1 MKFQMIHEVR
11 DRIHVR
17 CLSAKGVLF
26 RGFDARQGAVILS
39 RLERISGV
47 YKVKLYSAS
56 GEVAITFAPDKRAS
70 LRPILLDTLAYLDPN
85 DPGLQKSSK
94 HQADALILNRTY
106 RNRLISHVTRHFA
119 CKWFL
124 PMPVR
129 MLRAWYHTLGFI
141 RKGVKSLLS
150 GKLDVPV
157 LDATAITAAMLQNDL
172 GTAGSIMLL
181 LGIGDILE
189 EWTLKKSV
197 HDLAS
202 HMSINVD
209 TAWKVLE
216 NGTEIEVPLTEVEK
230 GDVISVKMGST
241 IPLDGLVTG
250 GEALVN
256 QASMTGES
264 MPVRKTVD
272 GTVFAGTVVEDG
284 EICIRVTGTVGD
296 TRFDR
301 IVKIIEDSEA
311 FKSNL
316 EGRANHLAD
325 RLVPWCLGGTLLTYL
340 ITRNVMKAMAVLM
353 VDFSCALKLSMPLAV
368 LSAMRECSTYKIT
381 VKGGKF
387 LEAVAEADTIVFDK
401 TGTLTKAQPTVAKIV
416 SFNDQSEDELLRI
429 AACLEE
435 HFPHSMAKAVVREA
449 VNRNLVHE
457 ELHSKV
463 EYIVAHGISSKIGEK
478 HIVIGSYHFV
488 FEDENAT
495 IPEGKKE
502 IFEQLPEQYSHLY
515 MAIDGVLVAVI
526 CIEDPLRPEAVE
538 VIAKLKKLGISKVVM
553 MTGDS
558 DRVASAI
565 AKKVGVDEYHSEV
578 LPEDK
583 ASFVEAE
590 KNAGRKVIMVGD
602 GINDSPALSAAD
614 VGIAISD
621 GAEIAREIADVTVG
635 ADDLHELVTLKKISN
650 GLMERIHRNYRLIV
664 GINTSLIVLGV
675 AGAFPPTT
683 SALLHNTST
692 LLISLKS
699 MNNLLDEKEE
709 VTEENVA
716 EAFA

>member
-401 TGTLTKAQPTVAKIV
+401 TGTLTLAKPKVADVICFDGYSRETV
-416 SFNDQSEDELLRI
+416 LRY

-435 HFPHSMAKAVVREA
+435 HFPHSVANAIVRQAADEGIT
-449 VNRNLVHE
+449 HD

-463 EYIVAHGISSKIGEK
+463 EYIVAHGIASRVGDKR
-478 HIVIGSYHFV
+478 IVIGSHHFI
-488 FEDENAT
+488 FEDEHCRV
-495 IPEGKKE
+495 PEGQE
-502 IFEQLPEQYSHLY
+502 DLFESRSPAYSHVFMALNGVL
-515 MAIDGVLVAVI
+515 MAII
-526 CIEDPLRPEAVE
+526 CISDPLRPEAVE
-538 VIAKLKKLGISKVVM
+538 VMKALRRVGFQNLVM

-558 DRVASAI
+558 KRTAENVAATLELDRFYA
-565 AKKVGVDEYHSEV
+565 EV
-578 LPEDK
+578 LPEEK
-583 ASFVEAE
+583 AQFVKAAKAE
-590 KNAGRKVIMVGD
+590 GHRVVMVGD
-602 GINDSPALSAAD
+602 GINDSPALSEAD
-614 VGIAISD
+614 AGIAIAE
-621 GAEIAREIADVTVG
+621 GADIAREIADITIS
-635 ADDLHELVTLKKISN
+635 ARDLHQ
-650 GLMERIHRNYRLIV
+650 LIV
-664 GINTSLIVLGV
+664 LKELSNLLMKRVKFNYDFVVSFNAALIALGV
-675 AGAFPPTT
+675 AGILPPATT
-683 SALLHNTST
+683 ALLHNGST
-692 LLISLKS
+692 IALSLHS
-699 MNNLLDEKEE
+699 MTNLKKF
-709 VTEENVA
+709 V
-716 EAFA
+716 

>member
-401 TGTLTKAQPTVAKIV
+401 TGTLTLAKPKVADVICFDGYSRETV
-416 SFNDQSEDELLRI
+416 LRY

-435 HFPHSMAKAVVREA
+435 HFPHSVANAIVRQAADEGIT
-449 VNRNLVHE
+449 HD

-463 EYIVAHGISSKIGEK
+463 EYIVAHGIASRVGDKR
-478 HIVIGSYHFV
+478 IVIGSHHFI
-488 FEDENAT
+488 FEDERCRV
-495 IPEGKKE
+495 PEGQE
-502 IFEQLPEQYSHLY
+502 DLFESRSPAYSHVFMALNGVL
-515 MAIDGVLVAVI
+515 MAII
-526 CIEDPLRPEAVE
+526 CISDPLRPEAVE
-538 VIAKLKKLGISKVVM
+538 VMKALRRVGFQNLVM

-558 DRVASAI
+558 KRTAENVAATLELDRFYA
-565 AKKVGVDEYHSEV
+565 EV
-578 LPEDK
+578 LPEEK
-583 ASFVEAE
+583 AQFVKAAKAE
-590 KNAGRKVIMVGD
+590 GHRVVMVGD
-602 GINDSPALSAAD
+602 GINDSPALSEAD
-614 VGIAISD
+614 AGIAIAE
-621 GAEIAREIADVTVG
+621 GADIAREIADITIS
-635 ADDLHELVTLKKISN
+635 ARDLHQ
-650 GLMERIHRNYRLIV
+650 LIV
-664 GINTSLIVLGV
+664 LKELSNLLMKRVNFNYDFVVSFNAALIALGV
-675 AGAFPPTT
+675 AGILPPATT
-683 SALLHNTST
+683 ALLHNGST
-692 LLISLKS
+692 IALSLHS
-699 MNNLLDEKEE
+699 MTNLKKF
-709 VTEENVA
+709 V
-716 EAFA
+716 

>member
-1 MKFQMIHEVR
+1 MIHEVR

-301 IVKIIEDSEA
+301 IVKMIEDSEA

-368 LSAMRECSTYKIT
+368 LSAMRECSNYKIT

-401 TGTLTKAQPTVAKIV
+401 TGTLTLAKPKVADVICFDGYSRETV
-416 SFNDQSEDELLRI
+416 LRY

-435 HFPHSMAKAVVREA
+435 HFPHSVANAIVRQAADEGIT
-449 VNRNLVHE
+449 HD

-463 EYIVAHGISSKIGEK
+463 EYIVAHGIASRVGDKR
-478 HIVIGSYHFV
+478 IVIGSHHFI
-488 FEDENAT
+488 FEDEHCRV
-495 IPEGKKE
+495 PEGQE
-502 IFEQLPEQYSHLY
+502 DLFESRSPAYSHVFMALNGVL
-515 MAIDGVLVAVI
+515 MAII
-526 CIEDPLRPEAVE
+526 CISDPLRPEAVE
-538 VIAKLKKLGISKVVM
+538 VMKALRRVGFQNLVM

-558 DRVASAI
+558 KRTAENVAATLELDRFYA
-565 AKKVGVDEYHSEV
+565 EV
-578 LPEDK
+578 LPEEK
-583 ASFVEAE
+583 AQFVKAAKAE
-590 KNAGRKVIMVGD
+590 GHRVVMVGD
-602 GINDSPALSAAD
+602 GINDSPALSEAD
-614 VGIAISD
+614 AGIAIAE
-621 GAEIAREIADVTVG
+621 GADIAREIADITIS
-635 ADDLHELVTLKKISN
+635 ARDLHQ
-650 GLMERIHRNYRLIV
+650 LIV
-664 GINTSLIVLGV
+664 LKELSNLLMKRVNFNYDFVVSFNAALIALGV
-675 AGAFPPTT
+675 AGILPPATT
-683 SALLHNTST
+683 ALLHNGST
-692 LLISLKS
+692 IALSLHS
-699 MNNLLDEKEE
+699 MTNLKKF
-709 VTEENVA
+709 V
-716 EAFA
+716 

>member
-1 MKFQMIHEVR
+1 MIHEVR

-106 RNRLISHVTRHFA
+106 RNRLISHVMRHFA

-401 TGTLTKAQPTVAKIV
+401 TGTLTLAKPKVADVICFDGYSRETV
-416 SFNDQSEDELLRI
+416 LRY

-435 HFPHSMAKAVVREA
+435 HFPHSVANAIVRQAADEGIT
-449 VNRNLVHE
+449 HD

-463 EYIVAHGISSKIGEK
+463 EYIVAHGIASRVGDKR
-478 HIVIGSYHFV
+478 IVIGSHHFI
-488 FEDENAT
+488 FEDEHCRV
-495 IPEGKKE
+495 PEGQE
-502 IFEQLPEQYSHLY
+502 DLFESRSPAYSHVFMALNGVL
-515 MAIDGVLVAVI
+515 MAII
-526 CIEDPLRPEAVE
+526 CISDPLRPEAVE
-538 VIAKLKKLGISKVVM
+538 VMKALRRVGFQNLVM

-558 DRVASAI
+558 KRTAENVAATLELDRFYA
-565 AKKVGVDEYHSEV
+565 EV
-578 LPEDK
+578 LPEEK
-583 ASFVEAE
+583 AQFVKAAKAE
-590 KNAGRKVIMVGD
+590 GHRVVMVGD
-602 GINDSPALSAAD
+602 GINDSPALSEAD
-614 VGIAISD
+614 AGIAIAE
-621 GAEIAREIADVTVG
+621 GADIAREIADITIS
-635 ADDLHELVTLKKISN
+635 ARDLHQ
-650 GLMERIHRNYRLIV
+650 LIV
-664 GINTSLIVLGV
+664 LKELSNLLMKRVNFNYDFVVSFNAALIALGV
-675 AGAFPPTT
+675 AGILPPATT
-683 SALLHNTST
+683 ALLHNGST
-692 LLISLKS
+692 IALSLHS
-699 MNNLLDEKEE
+699 MTNLKKF
-709 VTEENVA
+709 V
-716 EAFA
+716 

>member
-401 TGTLTKAQPTVAKIV
+401 TGTLTLAKPKVADVICFDGYSRETV
-416 SFNDQSEDELLRI
+416 LRY

-435 HFPHSMAKAVVREA
+435 HFPHSVANAIVRQAADEGIT
-449 VNRNLVHE
+449 HD

-463 EYIVAHGISSKIGEK
+463 EYIVAHGIASRVGDKR
-478 HIVIGSYHFV
+478 IVIGSHHFI
-488 FEDENAT
+488 FEDEHCRV
-495 IPEGKKE
+495 PEGQE
-502 IFEQLPEQYSHLY
+502 DLFESRSPAYSHVFMALNGVL
-515 MAIDGVLVAVI
+515 MAII
-526 CIEDPLRPEAVE
+526 CISDPLRPEAVE
-538 VIAKLKKLGISKVVM
+538 VMKALRRVGFQNLVM

-558 DRVASAI
+558 KRTAENVAATLELDRFYAEVQPEEKAQFVKA
-565 AKKVGVDEYHSEV
+565 AK
-578 LPEDK
+578 
-583 ASFVEAE
+583 AE
-590 KNAGRKVIMVGD
+590 GHRVVMVGD
-602 GINDSPALSAAD
+602 GINDSPALSEAD
-614 VGIAISD
+614 AGIAIAE
-621 GAEIAREIADVTVG
+621 GADIAREIADITIS
-635 ADDLHELVTLKKISN
+635 ARDLHQ
-650 GLMERIHRNYRLIV
+650 LIV
-664 GINTSLIVLGV
+664 LKELSNLLMKRVNFNYDFVVSFNAALIALGV
-675 AGAFPPTT
+675 AGILPPATT
-683 SALLHNTST
+683 ALLHNGST
-692 LLISLKS
+692 IALSLHS
-699 MNNLLDEKEE
+699 MTNLKKF
-709 VTEENVA
+709 V
-716 EAFA
+716 

>member
-1 MKFQMIHEVR
+1 
-11 DRIHVR
+11 
-17 CLSAKGVLF
+17 
-26 RGFDARQGAVILS
+26 
-39 RLERISGV
+39 
-47 YKVKLYSAS
+47 
-56 GEVAITFAPDKRAS
+56 
-70 LRPILLDTLAYLDPN
+70 
-85 DPGLQKSSK
+85 
-94 HQADALILNRTY
+94 
-106 RNRLISHVTRHFA
+106 
-119 CKWFL
+119 
-124 PMPVR
+124 MPVR

-141 RKGVKSLLS
+141 RKGDKSLLS

-401 TGTLTKAQPTVAKIV
+401 TGTLTLAKPKVADVICFDGYSRETV
-416 SFNDQSEDELLRI
+416 LRY

-435 HFPHSMAKAVVREA
+435 HFPHSVANAIVRQAADEGIT
-449 VNRNLVHE
+449 HD

-463 EYIVAHGISSKIGEK
+463 EYIVAHGIASRVGDKR
-478 HIVIGSYHFV
+478 IVIGSHHFI
-488 FEDENAT
+488 FEDEHCRV
-495 IPEGKKE
+495 PEGQE
-502 IFEQLPEQYSHLY
+502 DLFESRSPAYSHVFMALNGVL
-515 MAIDGVLVAVI
+515 MAII
-526 CIEDPLRPEAVE
+526 CISDPLRPEAVE
-538 VIAKLKKLGISKVVM
+538 VMKALRRVGFQNLVM

-558 DRVASAI
+558 KRTAENVAATLELDRFYA
-565 AKKVGVDEYHSEV
+565 EV
-578 LPEDK
+578 LPEEK
-583 ASFVEAE
+583 AQFVKAAKAE
-590 KNAGRKVIMVGD
+590 GHRVVMVGD
-602 GINDSPALSAAD
+602 GINDSPALSEAD
-614 VGIAISD
+614 AGIAIAE
-621 GAEIAREIADVTVG
+621 GADIAREIADITIS
-635 ADDLHELVTLKKISN
+635 ARDLHQ
-650 GLMERIHRNYRLIV
+650 LIV
-664 GINTSLIVLGV
+664 LKELSNLLMKRVNFNYDFVVSFNAALIALGV
-675 AGAFPPTT
+675 AGILPPATT
-683 SALLHNTST
+683 ALLHNGST
-692 LLISLKS
+692 IALSLHS
-699 MNNLLDEKEE
+699 MTNLKKF
-709 VTEENVA
+709 V
-716 EAFA
+716 

>member
-401 TGTLTKAQPTVAKIV
+401 TGTLTLAKPKVADVICFDGYSREMV
-416 SFNDQSEDELLRI
+416 LRY

-435 HFPHSMAKAVVREA
+435 HFPHSVANAIVRQAADEGIT
-449 VNRNLVHE
+449 HD

-463 EYIVAHGISSKIGEK
+463 EYIVAHGIASRVGDKR
-478 HIVIGSYHFV
+478 IVIGSHHFI
-488 FEDENAT
+488 FEDEHCRV
-495 IPEGKKE
+495 PEGQE
-502 IFEQLPEQYSHLY
+502 DLFESRSPAYSHVFMALNGVL
-515 MAIDGVLVAVI
+515 MAII
-526 CIEDPLRPEAVE
+526 CISDPLRPEAVE
-538 VIAKLKKLGISKVVM
+538 VMKALRRVGFQNLVM

-558 DRVASAI
+558 KRTAENVAATLELDRFYA
-565 AKKVGVDEYHSEV
+565 EV
-578 LPEDK
+578 LPEEK
-583 ASFVEAE
+583 AQFVKAAKAE
-590 KNAGRKVIMVGD
+590 GHRVVMVGD
-602 GINDSPALSAAD
+602 GINDSPALSEAD
-614 VGIAISD
+614 AGIAIAE
-621 GAEIAREIADVTVG
+621 GADIAREIADITIS
-635 ADDLHELVTLKKISN
+635 ARDLHQ
-650 GLMERIHRNYRLIV
+650 LIV
-664 GINTSLIVLGV
+664 LKELSNLLMKRVNFNYDFVVSFNAALIALGV
-675 AGAFPPTT
+675 AGILPPATT
-683 SALLHNTST
+683 ALLHNGST
-692 LLISLKS
+692 IALSLHS
-699 MNNLLDEKEE
+699 MTNLKKF
-709 VTEENVA
+709 V
-716 EAFA
+716 

>member
-106 RNRLISHVTRHFA
+106 RNRLLSHVTRHFA

-401 TGTLTKAQPTVAKIV
+401 TGTLTLAKPKVADVICFDGYSRETV
-416 SFNDQSEDELLRI
+416 LRY

-435 HFPHSMAKAVVREA
+435 HFPHSVANAIVRQAADEGIT
-449 VNRNLVHE
+449 HD

-463 EYIVAHGISSKIGEK
+463 EYIVAHGIASRVGDKR
-478 HIVIGSYHFV
+478 IVIGSHHFI
-488 FEDENAT
+488 FEDEHCRV
-495 IPEGKKE
+495 PEGQE
-502 IFEQLPEQYSHLY
+502 DLFESRSPAYSHVFMALNGVL
-515 MAIDGVLVAVI
+515 MAII
-526 CIEDPLRPEAVE
+526 CISDPLRPEAVE
-538 VIAKLKKLGISKVVM
+538 VMKALRRVGFQNLVM

-558 DRVASAI
+558 KRTAENVAATLELDRFYA
-565 AKKVGVDEYHSEV
+565 EV
-578 LPEDK
+578 LPEEK
-583 ASFVEAE
+583 AQFVKAAKAE
-590 KNAGRKVIMVGD
+590 GHRVVMVGD
-602 GINDSPALSAAD
+602 GINDSPALSEAD
-614 VGIAISD
+614 AGIAIAE
-621 GAEIAREIADVTVG
+621 GADIAREIADITIS
-635 ADDLHELVTLKKISN
+635 ARDLHQ
-650 GLMERIHRNYRLIV
+650 LIV
-664 GINTSLIVLGV
+664 LKELSNLLMKRVNFNYDFVVSFNAALIALGV
-675 AGAFPPTT
+675 AGILPPATT
-683 SALLHNTST
+683 ALLHNGST
-692 LLISLKS
+692 IALSLHS
-699 MNNLLDEKEE
+699 MTNLKKF
-709 VTEENVA
+709 V
-716 EAFA
+716 

>member
-17 CLSAKGVLF
+17 CLSAKGVLS

-401 TGTLTKAQPTVAKIV
+401 TGTLTLAKPKVADVICFDGYSRETV
-416 SFNDQSEDELLRI
+416 LRY

-435 HFPHSMAKAVVREA
+435 HFPHSVANAIVRQAADEGIT
-449 VNRNLVHE
+449 HD

-463 EYIVAHGISSKIGEK
+463 EYIVAHGIASRVGDKR
-478 HIVIGSYHFV
+478 IVIGSHHFI
-488 FEDENAT
+488 FEDEHCRV
-495 IPEGKKE
+495 PEGQE
-502 IFEQLPEQYSHLY
+502 DLFESRSPAYSHVFMALNGVL
-515 MAIDGVLVAVI
+515 MAII
-526 CIEDPLRPEAVE
+526 CISDPLRPEAVE
-538 VIAKLKKLGISKVVM
+538 VMKALRRVGFQNLVM

-558 DRVASAI
+558 KRTAENVAATLELDRFYA
-565 AKKVGVDEYHSEV
+565 EV
-578 LPEDK
+578 LPEEK
-583 ASFVEAE
+583 AQFVKAAKAE
-590 KNAGRKVIMVGD
+590 GHRVVMVGD
-602 GINDSPALSAAD
+602 GINDSPALSEAD
-614 VGIAISD
+614 AGIAIAE
-621 GAEIAREIADVTVG
+621 GADIAREIADITIS
-635 ADDLHELVTLKKISN
+635 ARDLHQ
-650 GLMERIHRNYRLIV
+650 LIV
-664 GINTSLIVLGV
+664 LKELSNLLMKRVNFNYDFVVSFNAALIALGV
-675 AGAFPPTT
+675 AGILPPATT
-683 SALLHNTST
+683 ALLHNGST
-692 LLISLKS
+692 IALSLHS
-699 MNNLLDEKEE
+699 MTNLKKF
-709 VTEENVA
+709 V
-716 EAFA
+716 

>member
-11 DRIHVR
+11 ERIHVR

-272 GTVFAGTVVEDG
+272 GTVFAGTVLEDG

-401 TGTLTKAQPTVAKIV
+401 TGTLTLAKPKVADVICFDGYSRETV
-416 SFNDQSEDELLRI
+416 LRY

-435 HFPHSMAKAVVREA
+435 HFPHSVANAIVRQAADEGIT
-449 VNRNLVHE
+449 HD

-463 EYIVAHGISSKIGEK
+463 EYIVAHGIASRVGDKR
-478 HIVIGSYHFV
+478 IVIGSHHFI
-488 FEDENAT
+488 FEDEHCRV
-495 IPEGKKE
+495 PEGQE
-502 IFEQLPEQYSHLY
+502 DLFESRSPAYSHVFMALNGVL
-515 MAIDGVLVAVI
+515 MAII
-526 CIEDPLRPEAVE
+526 CISDPLRPEAVE
-538 VIAKLKKLGISKVVM
+538 VMKALRRVGFQNLVM

-558 DRVASAI
+558 KRTAENVAATLELDRFYA
-565 AKKVGVDEYHSEV
+565 EV
-578 LPEDK
+578 LPEEK
-583 ASFVEAE
+583 AQFVKAAKAE
-590 KNAGRKVIMVGD
+590 GHRVVMVGD
-602 GINDSPALSAAD
+602 GINDSPALSEAD
-614 VGIAISD
+614 AGIAIAE
-621 GAEIAREIADVTVG
+621 GADIAREIADITIS
-635 ADDLHELVTLKKISN
+635 ARDLHQ
-650 GLMERIHRNYRLIV
+650 LIV
-664 GINTSLIVLGV
+664 LKELSNLLMKRVNFNYDFVVSFNAALIALGV
-675 AGAFPPTT
+675 AGILPPATT
-683 SALLHNTST
+683 ALLHNGST
-692 LLISLKS
+692 IALSLHS
-699 MNNLLDEKEE
+699 MTNLKKF
-709 VTEENVA
+709 V
-716 EAFA
+716 

>member
-1 MKFQMIHEVR
+1 MIHEVR

-301 IVKIIEDSEA
+301 IVKMIEDSEA

-340 ITRNVMKAMAVLM
+340 ITCNVMKAMAVLM

-401 TGTLTKAQPTVAKIV
+401 TGTLTLAKPKVADVICFDGYSRETV
-416 SFNDQSEDELLRI
+416 LRY

-435 HFPHSMAKAVVREA
+435 HFPHSVANAIVRQAADEGIT
-449 VNRNLVHE
+449 HD

-463 EYIVAHGISSKIGEK
+463 EYIVAHGIASRVGDKR
-478 HIVIGSYHFV
+478 IVIGSHHFI
-488 FEDENAT
+488 FEDEHCRV
-495 IPEGKKE
+495 PEGQE
-502 IFEQLPEQYSHLY
+502 DLFESRSPAYSHVFMALNGVL
-515 MAIDGVLVAVI
+515 MAII
-526 CIEDPLRPEAVE
+526 CISDPLRPEAVE
-538 VIAKLKKLGISKVVM
+538 VMKALRRVGFQNLVM

-558 DRVASAI
+558 KRTAENVAATLELDRFYA
-565 AKKVGVDEYHSEV
+565 EV
-578 LPEDK
+578 LPEEK
-583 ASFVEAE
+583 AQFVKAAKAE
-590 KNAGRKVIMVGD
+590 GHRVVMVGD
-602 GINDSPALSAAD
+602 GINDSPALSEAD
-614 VGIAISD
+614 AGIAIAE
-621 GAEIAREIADVTVG
+621 GADIAREIADITIS
-635 ADDLHELVTLKKISN
+635 ARDLHQ
-650 GLMERIHRNYRLIV
+650 LIV
-664 GINTSLIVLGV
+664 LKELSNLLMKRVNFNYDFVVSFNAALIALGV
-675 AGAFPPTT
+675 AGILPPATT
-683 SALLHNTST
+683 ALLHNGST
-692 LLISLKS
+692 IALSLHS
-699 MNNLLDEKEE
+699 MTNLKKF
-709 VTEENVA
+709 V
-716 EAFA
+716 

>member
-1 MKFQMIHEVR
+1 MIHEVR

-401 TGTLTKAQPTVAKIV
+401 TGPLTLAKPKVADVICFDGYSRETV
-416 SFNDQSEDELLRI
+416 LRY

-435 HFPHSMAKAVVREA
+435 HFPHSVANAIVRQAADEGIT
-449 VNRNLVHE
+449 HD

-463 EYIVAHGISSKIGEK
+463 EYIVAHGIASRVGDKR
-478 HIVIGSYHFV
+478 IVIGSHHFI
-488 FEDENAT
+488 FEDEHCRV
-495 IPEGKKE
+495 PEGQE
-502 IFEQLPEQYSHLY
+502 DLFESRSPAYSHVFMALNGVL
-515 MAIDGVLVAVI
+515 MAII
-526 CIEDPLRPEAVE
+526 CISDPLRPEAVE
-538 VIAKLKKLGISKVVM
+538 VMKALRRVGFQNLVM

-558 DRVASAI
+558 KRTAENVAATLELDRFYA
-565 AKKVGVDEYHSEV
+565 EV
-578 LPEDK
+578 LPEEK
-583 ASFVEAE
+583 AQFVKAAKAE
-590 KNAGRKVIMVGD
+590 GHRVVMVGD
-602 GINDSPALSAAD
+602 GINDSPALSEAD
-614 VGIAISD
+614 AGIAIAE
-621 GAEIAREIADVTVG
+621 GADIAREIADITIS
-635 ADDLHELVTLKKISN
+635 ARDLHQ
-650 GLMERIHRNYRLIV
+650 LIV
-664 GINTSLIVLGV
+664 LKELSNLLMKRVNFNYDFVVSFNAALIALGV
-675 AGAFPPTT
+675 AGILPPATT
-683 SALLHNTST
+683 ALLHNGST
-692 LLISLKS
+692 IALSLHS
-699 MNNLLDEKEE
+699 MTNLKKF
-709 VTEENVA
+709 V
-716 EAFA
+716 

>member
-1 MKFQMIHEVR
+1 MIHEVR

-401 TGTLTKAQPTVAKIV
+401 TGTLTLAKPKVADVICFDGYSRETV
-416 SFNDQSEDELLRI
+416 LRY

-435 HFPHSMAKAVVREA
+435 HFPHSVANAIVRQAADEGIT
-449 VNRNLVHE
+449 HD

-463 EYIVAHGISSKIGEK
+463 EYIVAHGIASRVGDKR
-478 HIVIGSYHFV
+478 IVIGSHHFI
-488 FEDENAT
+488 FEDEHCRV
-495 IPEGKKE
+495 PEGQE
-502 IFEQLPEQYSHLY
+502 DLFESRSPAYSHVFMALNGVL
-515 MAIDGVLVAVI
+515 MAII
-526 CIEDPLRPEAVE
+526 CISDPLRPEAVE
-538 VIAKLKKLGISKVVM
+538 VMKALRRVGFQNLVM

-558 DRVASAI
+558 KRTAENVAATLELDRFYA
-565 AKKVGVDEYHSEV
+565 EV
-578 LPEDK
+578 LPEEK
-583 ASFVEAE
+583 AQFVKAAKAE
-590 KNAGRKVIMVGD
+590 GHRVVMVGD
-602 GINDSPALSAAD
+602 GINDSPALSEAD
-614 VGIAISD
+614 AGIAIAE
-621 GAEIAREIADVTVG
+621 GADIAREIADITIS
-635 ADDLHELVTLKKISN
+635 ARDLHQ
-650 GLMERIHRNYRLIV
+650 LIV
-664 GINTSLIVLGV
+664 LKELSNLLMKRVNFNYDFVVSFNAALIALGV
-675 AGAFPPTT
+675 AGILPPATT
-683 SALLHNTST
+683 ALLHNGST
-692 LLISLKS
+692 IVLSLHS
-699 MNNLLDEKEE
+699 MTNLKKF
-709 VTEENVA
+709 V
-716 EAFA
+716 

>member
-401 TGTLTKAQPTVAKIV
+401 TGTLTLAKPKVADVICFDGYSRETV
-416 SFNDQSEDELLRI
+416 LRY

-435 HFPHSMAKAVVREA
+435 HFPHSVANAIVRQDADEGIT
-449 VNRNLVHE
+449 HD

-463 EYIVAHGISSKIGEK
+463 EYIVAHGIASRVGDKR
-478 HIVIGSYHFV
+478 IVIGSHHFI
-488 FEDENAT
+488 FEDEHCRV
-495 IPEGKKE
+495 PEGQE
-502 IFEQLPEQYSHLY
+502 DLFESRSPAYSHVFMALNGVL
-515 MAIDGVLVAVI
+515 MAII
-526 CIEDPLRPEAVE
+526 CISDPLRPEAVE
-538 VIAKLKKLGISKVVM
+538 VMKALRRVGFQNLVM

-558 DRVASAI
+558 KRTAENVAATLELDRFYA
-565 AKKVGVDEYHSEV
+565 EV
-578 LPEDK
+578 LPEEK
-583 ASFVEAE
+583 AQFVKAAKAE
-590 KNAGRKVIMVGD
+590 GHRVVMVGD
-602 GINDSPALSAAD
+602 GINDSPALSEAD
-614 VGIAISD
+614 AGIAIAE
-621 GAEIAREIADVTVG
+621 GADIAREIADITIS
-635 ADDLHELVTLKKISN
+635 ARDLHQ
-650 GLMERIHRNYRLIV
+650 LIV
-664 GINTSLIVLGV
+664 LKELSNLLMKRVNFNYDFVVSFNAALIALGV
-675 AGAFPPTT
+675 AGILPPATT
-683 SALLHNTST
+683 ALLHNGST
-692 LLISLKS
+692 IALSLHS
-699 MNNLLDEKEE
+699 MTNLKKF
-709 VTEENVA
+709 V
-716 EAFA
+716 

>member
-1 MKFQMIHEVR
+1 MIHEVR

-401 TGTLTKAQPTVAKIV
+401 TGTLTLAKPKVADVICFDGYSRETV
-416 SFNDQSEDELLRI
+416 LRY

-435 HFPHSMAKAVVREA
+435 HFPHSVANAIVRQAADEGIT
-449 VNRNLVHE
+449 HD

-463 EYIVAHGISSKIGEK
+463 EYIVAHGIASRVGDKR
-478 HIVIGSYHFV
+478 IVIGSHHFI
-488 FEDENAT
+488 FEDEHCRV
-495 IPEGKKE
+495 PEGQE
-502 IFEQLPEQYSHLY
+502 DLFESRSPAYSHVFMALNGVL
-515 MAIDGVLVAVI
+515 MAII
-526 CIEDPLRPEAVE
+526 CISDPLRPEAVE
-538 VIAKLKKLGISKVVM
+538 VMKALRRVGFQNLVM

-558 DRVASAI
+558 KRTAENVAATLELDRFYA
-565 AKKVGVDEYHSEV
+565 EV
-578 LPEDK
+578 LPEEK
-583 ASFVEAE
+583 AQFVKAAKAE
-590 KNAGRKVIMVGD
+590 GHRVVMVGD
-602 GINDSPALSAAD
+602 GINDSPALSEAD
-614 VGIAISD
+614 AGIAIAE
-621 GAEIAREIADVTVG
+621 GADIAREIADITIS
-635 ADDLHELVTLKKISN
+635 ARDLHQ
-650 GLMERIHRNYRLIV
+650 LIV
-664 GINTSLIVLGV
+664 LKELSNLLMKRVNFNYDFVVSFNAALIALGV
-675 AGAFPPTT
+675 AGILPPATT
-683 SALLHNTST
+683 ALLHNGSTSA
-692 LLISLKS
+692 LSLHS
-699 MNNLLDEKEE
+699 MTNLKKF
-709 VTEENVA
+709 V
-716 EAFA
+716 

>member
-1 MKFQMIHEVR
+1 MIHEVR

-401 TGTLTKAQPTVAKIV
+401 TGTLTLAKPKVADVICFDGYSRETV
-416 SFNDQSEDELLRI
+416 LRY

-435 HFPHSMAKAVVREA
+435 HFPHSVANAIVRQAADEGIT
-449 VNRNLVHE
+449 HD

-463 EYIVAHGISSKIGEK
+463 EYIVAHGIASRVGDKR
-478 HIVIGSYHFV
+478 IVIGSHHFI
-488 FEDENAT
+488 FEDEHCRV
-495 IPEGKKE
+495 PEGQE
-502 IFEQLPEQYSHLY
+502 DLFESRSPAYSHVFMALNGVL
-515 MAIDGVLVAVI
+515 MAII
-526 CIEDPLRPEAVE
+526 CISDPLRPEAVE
-538 VIAKLKKLGISKVVM
+538 VMKALRRVGFQNLVM

-558 DRVASAI
+558 KRTAENVAATLELDRFYA
-565 AKKVGVDEYHSEV
+565 EV
-578 LPEDK
+578 LPEEK
-583 ASFVEAE
+583 AQFVKAAKAE
-590 KNAGRKVIMVGD
+590 GHRVVMVGD
-602 GINDSPALSAAD
+602 GINDSPALSEAD
-614 VGIAISD
+614 TGIAIAE
-621 GAEIAREIADVTVG
+621 GADIAREIADITIS
-635 ADDLHELVTLKKISN
+635 ARDLHQ
-650 GLMERIHRNYRLIV
+650 LIV
-664 GINTSLIVLGV
+664 LKELSNLLMKRVNFNYDFVVSFNAALIALGV
-675 AGAFPPTT
+675 AGILPPATT
-683 SALLHNTST
+683 ALLHNGST
-692 LLISLKS
+692 IALSLHS
-699 MNNLLDEKEE
+699 MTNLKKF
-709 VTEENVA
+709 V
-716 EAFA
+716 

>member
-1 MKFQMIHEVR
+1 MIHEVR

-70 LRPILLDTLAYLDPN
+70 LRPILLDTLAYLDLN

-401 TGTLTKAQPTVAKIV
+401 TGTLTLAKPKVADVICFDGYSRETV
-416 SFNDQSEDELLRI
+416 LRY

-435 HFPHSMAKAVVREA
+435 HFPHSVANAIVRQAADEGIT
-449 VNRNLVHE
+449 HD

-463 EYIVAHGISSKIGEK
+463 EYIVAHGIASRVGDKR
-478 HIVIGSYHFV
+478 IVIGSHHFI
-488 FEDENAT
+488 FEDEHCRV
-495 IPEGKKE
+495 PEGQE
-502 IFEQLPEQYSHLY
+502 DLFESRSPAYSHVFMALNGVL
-515 MAIDGVLVAVI
+515 MAII
-526 CIEDPLRPEAVE
+526 CISDPLRPEAVE
-538 VIAKLKKLGISKVVM
+538 VMKALRRVGFQNLVM

-558 DRVASAI
+558 KRTAENVAATLELDRFYA
-565 AKKVGVDEYHSEV
+565 EV
-578 LPEDK
+578 LPEEK
-583 ASFVEAE
+583 AQFVKAAKAE
-590 KNAGRKVIMVGD
+590 GHRVVMVGD
-602 GINDSPALSAAD
+602 GINDSPALSEAD
-614 VGIAISD
+614 AGIAIAE
-621 GAEIAREIADVTVG
+621 GADIAREIADITIS
-635 ADDLHELVTLKKISN
+635 ARDLHQ
-650 GLMERIHRNYRLIV
+650 LIV
-664 GINTSLIVLGV
+664 LKELSNLLMKRVNFNYDFVVSFNAALIALGV
-675 AGAFPPTT
+675 AGILPPATT
-683 SALLHNTST
+683 ALLHNGST
-692 LLISLKS
+692 IALSLHS
-699 MNNLLDEKEE
+699 MTNLKKF
-709 VTEENVA
+709 V
-716 EAFA
+716 

>member
-1 MKFQMIHEVR
+1 MIHEVR

-301 IVKIIEDSEA
+301 IVKMIEDSEA

-401 TGTLTKAQPTVAKIV
+401 TGTLTLAKPKVADVICFDGYSRETV
-416 SFNDQSEDELLRI
+416 LRY

-435 HFPHSMAKAVVREA
+435 HFPHSVANAIVRQAADEDIT
-449 VNRNLVHE
+449 HD

-463 EYIVAHGISSKIGEK
+463 EYIVAHGIASRVGDKR
-478 HIVIGSYHFV
+478 IVIGSHHFI
-488 FEDENAT
+488 FEDEHCRV
-495 IPEGKKE
+495 PEGQE
-502 IFEQLPEQYSHLY
+502 DLFESRSPAYSHVFMALNGVL
-515 MAIDGVLVAVI
+515 MAII
-526 CIEDPLRPEAVE
+526 CISDPLRPEAVE
-538 VIAKLKKLGISKVVM
+538 VMKALRRVGFQNLVM

-558 DRVASAI
+558 KRTAENVAATLELDRFYA
-565 AKKVGVDEYHSEV
+565 EV
-578 LPEDK
+578 LPEEK
-583 ASFVEAE
+583 AQFVKAAKAE
-590 KNAGRKVIMVGD
+590 GHRVVMVGD
-602 GINDSPALSAAD
+602 GINDSPALSEAD
-614 VGIAISD
+614 AGIAIAE
-621 GAEIAREIADVTVG
+621 GADIAREIADITIS
-635 ADDLHELVTLKKISN
+635 ARDLHQ
-650 GLMERIHRNYRLIV
+650 LIV
-664 GINTSLIVLGV
+664 LKELSNLLMKRVNFNYDFVVSFNAALIALGV
-675 AGAFPPTT
+675 AGILPPATT
-683 SALLHNTST
+683 ALLHNGST
-692 LLISLKS
+692 IALSLHS
-699 MNNLLDEKEE
+699 MTNLKKF
-709 VTEENVA
+709 V
-716 EAFA
+716 

>member
-70 LRPILLDTLAYLDPN
+70 LRPILLDTLAYLDSN

-401 TGTLTKAQPTVAKIV
+401 TGTLTLAKPKVADVICFDGYSRETV
-416 SFNDQSEDELLRI
+416 LRY

-435 HFPHSMAKAVVREA
+435 HFPHSVANAIVRQAADEGIT
-449 VNRNLVHE
+449 HD

-463 EYIVAHGISSKIGEK
+463 EYIVAHGIASRVGDKR
-478 HIVIGSYHFV
+478 IVIGSHHFI
-488 FEDENAT
+488 FEDEHCRV
-495 IPEGKKE
+495 PEGQE
-502 IFEQLPEQYSHLY
+502 DLFESRSPAYSHVFMALNGVL
-515 MAIDGVLVAVI
+515 MAII
-526 CIEDPLRPEAVE
+526 CISDPLRPEAVE
-538 VIAKLKKLGISKVVM
+538 VMKALRRVGFQNLVM

-558 DRVASAI
+558 KRTAENVAATLELDRFYA
-565 AKKVGVDEYHSEV
+565 EV
-578 LPEDK
+578 LPEEK
-583 ASFVEAE
+583 AQFVKAAKAE
-590 KNAGRKVIMVGD
+590 GHRVVMVGD
-602 GINDSPALSAAD
+602 GINDSPALSEAD
-614 VGIAISD
+614 AGIAIAE
-621 GAEIAREIADVTVG
+621 GADIAREIADITIS
-635 ADDLHELVTLKKISN
+635 ARDLHQ
-650 GLMERIHRNYRLIV
+650 LIV
-664 GINTSLIVLGV
+664 LKELSNLLMKRVNFNYDFVVSFNAALIALGV
-675 AGAFPPTT
+675 AGILPPATT
-683 SALLHNTST
+683 ALLHNGST
-692 LLISLKS
+692 IALSLHS
-699 MNNLLDEKEE
+699 MTNLKKF
-709 VTEENVA
+709 V
-716 EAFA
+716 

>member
-272 GTVFAGTVVEDG
+272 GTVFAGTVLEDG

-401 TGTLTKAQPTVAKIV
+401 TGTLTLAKPKVADVICFDGYSRETV
-416 SFNDQSEDELLRI
+416 LRY

-435 HFPHSMAKAVVREA
+435 HFPHSVANAIVRQAADEGIT
-449 VNRNLVHE
+449 HD

-463 EYIVAHGISSKIGEK
+463 EYIVAHGIASRVGDKR
-478 HIVIGSYHFV
+478 IVIGSHHFI
-488 FEDENAT
+488 FEDEHCRV
-495 IPEGKKE
+495 PEGQE
-502 IFEQLPEQYSHLY
+502 DLFESRSPAYSHVFMALNGVL
-515 MAIDGVLVAVI
+515 MAII
-526 CIEDPLRPEAVE
+526 CISDPLRPEAVE
-538 VIAKLKKLGISKVVM
+538 VMKALRRVGFQNLVM

-558 DRVASAI
+558 KRTAENVAATLELDRFYA
-565 AKKVGVDEYHSEV
+565 EV
-578 LPEDK
+578 LPEEK
-583 ASFVEAE
+583 AQFVKAAKAE
-590 KNAGRKVIMVGD
+590 GHLVVMVGD
-602 GINDSPALSAAD
+602 GINDSPALSEAD
-614 VGIAISD
+614 AGIAIAE
-621 GAEIAREIADVTVG
+621 GADIAREIADITIS
-635 ADDLHELVTLKKISN
+635 ARDLHQ
-650 GLMERIHRNYRLIV
+650 LIV
-664 GINTSLIVLGV
+664 LKELSNLLMKRVNFNYDFVVSFNAALIALGV
-675 AGAFPPTT
+675 AGILPPATT
-683 SALLHNTST
+683 ALLHNGST
-692 LLISLKS
+692 IALSLHS
-699 MNNLLDEKEE
+699 MTNLKKF
-709 VTEENVA
+709 V
-716 EAFA
+716 

>member
-1 MKFQMIHEVR
+1 MIHEVR

-401 TGTLTKAQPTVAKIV
+401 TGTLTLAKPKVADVICFDGYSRETV
-416 SFNDQSEDELLRI
+416 LRY

-435 HFPHSMAKAVVREA
+435 HFPHSVANAIVRQAADEGIT
-449 VNRNLVHE
+449 HD

-463 EYIVAHGISSKIGEK
+463 EYIVAHGIASRVGDKR
-478 HIVIGSYHFV
+478 IVIGSHHFI
-488 FEDENAT
+488 FEDEHCRV
-495 IPEGKKE
+495 PEGQE
-502 IFEQLPEQYSHLY
+502 DLFESRSPAYSHVFMALNGVL
-515 MAIDGVLVAVI
+515 MAII
-526 CIEDPLRPEAVE
+526 CISDPLRPEAVE
-538 VIAKLKKLGISKVVM
+538 VMKALRRVGFQNLVM

-558 DRVASAI
+558 KRTAENVAATLELDRFYA
-565 AKKVGVDEYHSEV
+565 EV
-578 LPEDK
+578 LPEEK
-583 ASFVEAE
+583 AQFVKAAKAE
-590 KNAGRKVIMVGD
+590 GHRVVMVGD
-602 GINDSPALSAAD
+602 GINDSPALSEAD
-614 VGIAISD
+614 AGIAIAE
-621 GAEIAREIADVTVG
+621 GADIAREIADITIS
-635 ADDLHELVTLKKISN
+635 ARDLHQ
-650 GLMERIHRNYRLIV
+650 LIV
-664 GINTSLIVLGV
+664 LKELSNLLMKRVNFNYDFVVSFNPALIALGV
-675 AGAFPPTT
+675 AGILPPATT
-683 SALLHNTST
+683 ALLHNGST
-692 LLISLKS
+692 IALSLHS
-699 MNNLLDEKEE
+699 MTNLKKF
-709 VTEENVA
+709 V
-716 EAFA
+716 

>member
-1 MKFQMIHEVR
+1 MIHEVR

-272 GTVFAGTVVEDG
+272 GAVFAGTVVEDG

-301 IVKIIEDSEA
+301 IVKMIEDSEA

-401 TGTLTKAQPTVAKIV
+401 TGTLTLAKPKVADVICFDGYSRETV
-416 SFNDQSEDELLRI
+416 LRY

-435 HFPHSMAKAVVREA
+435 HFPHSVANAIVRQAADEGIT
-449 VNRNLVHE
+449 HD

-463 EYIVAHGISSKIGEK
+463 EYIVAHGIASRVGDKR
-478 HIVIGSYHFV
+478 IVIGSHHFI
-488 FEDENAT
+488 FEDEHCRV
-495 IPEGKKE
+495 PEGQE
-502 IFEQLPEQYSHLY
+502 DLFESRSPAYSHVFMALNGVL
-515 MAIDGVLVAVI
+515 MAII
-526 CIEDPLRPEAVE
+526 CISDPLRPEAVE
-538 VIAKLKKLGISKVVM
+538 VMKALRRVGFQNLVM

-558 DRVASAI
+558 KRTAENVAATLELDRFYA
-565 AKKVGVDEYHSEV
+565 EV
-578 LPEDK
+578 LPEEK
-583 ASFVEAE
+583 AQFVKAAKAE
-590 KNAGRKVIMVGD
+590 GHRVVMVGD
-602 GINDSPALSAAD
+602 GINDSPALSEAD
-614 VGIAISD
+614 AGIAIAE
-621 GAEIAREIADVTVG
+621 GADIAREIADITIS
-635 ADDLHELVTLKKISN
+635 ARDLHQ
-650 GLMERIHRNYRLIV
+650 LIV
-664 GINTSLIVLGV
+664 LKELSNLLMKRVNFNYDFVVSFNAALIALGV
-675 AGAFPPTT
+675 AGILPPATT
-683 SALLHNTST
+683 ALLHNGST
-692 LLISLKS
+692 IALSLHS
-699 MNNLLDEKEE
+699 MTNLKKF
-709 VTEENVA
+709 V
-716 EAFA
+716 

>member
-272 GTVFAGTVVEDG
+272 GTVFAGTVLEDG

-401 TGTLTKAQPTVAKIV
+401 TGTLTLAKPKVADVICFDGYSRETV
-416 SFNDQSEDELLRI
+416 LRY

-435 HFPHSMAKAVVREA
+435 HFPHSVANAIVRQAADEGIT
-449 VNRNLVHE
+449 HD

-463 EYIVAHGISSKIGEK
+463 EYIVAHGIASRVGDKR
-478 HIVIGSYHFV
+478 IVIGSHHFI
-488 FEDENAT
+488 FEDEHCRV
-495 IPEGKKE
+495 PEGQE
-502 IFEQLPEQYSHLY
+502 DPFESRSPAYSHVFMALNGVL
-515 MAIDGVLVAVI
+515 MAII
-526 CIEDPLRPEAVE
+526 CISDPLRPEAVE
-538 VIAKLKKLGISKVVM
+538 VMKALRRVGFQNLVM

-558 DRVASAI
+558 KRTAENVAATLELDRFYA
-565 AKKVGVDEYHSEV
+565 EV
-578 LPEDK
+578 LPEEK
-583 ASFVEAE
+583 AQFVKAAKAE
-590 KNAGRKVIMVGD
+590 GHRVVMVGD
-602 GINDSPALSAAD
+602 GINDSPALSEAD
-614 VGIAISD
+614 AGIAIAE
-621 GAEIAREIADVTVG
+621 GADIAREIADITIS
-635 ADDLHELVTLKKISN
+635 ARDLHQ
-650 GLMERIHRNYRLIV
+650 LIV
-664 GINTSLIVLGV
+664 LKELSNLLMKRVNFNYDFVVSFNAALIALGV
-675 AGAFPPTT
+675 AGILPPATT
-683 SALLHNTST
+683 ALLHNGST
-692 LLISLKS
+692 IALSLHS
-699 MNNLLDEKEE
+699 MTNLKKF
-709 VTEENVA
+709 V
-716 EAFA
+716 

>member
-1 MKFQMIHEVR
+1 MIHEVR

-401 TGTLTKAQPTVAKIV
+401 TGTLTLAKPKVADVICFDGYSRETV
-416 SFNDQSEDELLRI
+416 LRY

-435 HFPHSMAKAVVREA
+435 HFPHSVANAIVRQAADEGIT
-449 VNRNLVHE
+449 HD

-463 EYIVAHGISSKIGEK
+463 EYIVAHGIASRVGDKR
-478 HIVIGSYHFV
+478 IVIGSHHFI
-488 FEDENAT
+488 FEDEHCRV
-495 IPEGKKE
+495 PEGQE
-502 IFEQLPEQYSHLY
+502 DLFESRSPAYSHVFMALNGVL
-515 MAIDGVLVAVI
+515 MAII
-526 CIEDPLRPEAVE
+526 CISDPLRPEAVE
-538 VIAKLKKLGISKVVM
+538 VMKALRRVGFQNLVM

-558 DRVASAI
+558 KRTAENVAATLELDRFYA
-565 AKKVGVDEYHSEV
+565 EV
-578 LPEDK
+578 LPEEK
-583 ASFVEAE
+583 AQFVKAAKAE
-590 KNAGRKVIMVGD
+590 GHRVVMVGD
-602 GINDSPALSAAD
+602 GINDSPALSEAD
-614 VGIAISD
+614 AGIAIAE
-621 GAEIAREIADVTVG
+621 GADIAREIADITIS
-635 ADDLHELVTLKKISN
+635 ARDLHQ
-650 GLMERIHRNYRLIV
+650 LIV
-664 GINTSLIVLGV
+664 LKELSNLLMKRVNFNYDFVVSFNAALNALGV
-675 AGAFPPTT
+675 AGILPPATT
-683 SALLHNTST
+683 ALLHNGST
-692 LLISLKS
+692 IALSLHS
-699 MNNLLDEKEE
+699 MTNLKKF
-709 VTEENVA
+709 V
-716 EAFA
+716 

>member
-230 GDVISVKMGST
+230 GDGISVKMGST

-272 GTVFAGTVVEDG
+272 GTVFAGTVLEDG

-401 TGTLTKAQPTVAKIV
+401 TGTLTLAKPKVADVICFDGYSRETV
-416 SFNDQSEDELLRI
+416 LRY

-435 HFPHSMAKAVVREA
+435 HFPHSVANAIVRQAADEGIT
-449 VNRNLVHE
+449 HD

-463 EYIVAHGISSKIGEK
+463 EYIVAHGIASRVGDKR
-478 HIVIGSYHFV
+478 IVIGSHHFI
-488 FEDENAT
+488 FEDEHCRV
-495 IPEGKKE
+495 PEGQE
-502 IFEQLPEQYSHLY
+502 DLFESRSPAYSHVFMALNGVL
-515 MAIDGVLVAVI
+515 MAII
-526 CIEDPLRPEAVE
+526 CISDPLRPEAVE
-538 VIAKLKKLGISKVVM
+538 VMKALRRVGFQNLVM

-558 DRVASAI
+558 KRTAENVAATLELDRFYA
-565 AKKVGVDEYHSEV
+565 EV
-578 LPEDK
+578 LPEEK
-583 ASFVEAE
+583 AQFVKAAKAE
-590 KNAGRKVIMVGD
+590 GHRVVMVGD
-602 GINDSPALSAAD
+602 GINDSPALSEAD
-614 VGIAISD
+614 AGIAIAE
-621 GAEIAREIADVTVG
+621 GADIAREIADITIS
-635 ADDLHELVTLKKISN
+635 ARDLHQ
-650 GLMERIHRNYRLIV
+650 LIV
-664 GINTSLIVLGV
+664 LKELSNLLMKRVNFNYDFVVSFNAALIALGV
-675 AGAFPPTT
+675 AGILPPATT
-683 SALLHNTST
+683 ALLHNGST
-692 LLISLKS
+692 IALSLHS
-699 MNNLLDEKEE
+699 MTNLKKF
-709 VTEENVA
+709 V
-716 EAFA
+716 

>member
-1 MKFQMIHEVR
+1 MIHEVR

-401 TGTLTKAQPTVAKIV
+401 TGTLTLAKPKVADVICFDGYSRETV
-416 SFNDQSEDELLRI
+416 LRY

-435 HFPHSMAKAVVREA
+435 HFPHSVANAIVRQAADEGIT
-449 VNRNLVHE
+449 HD

-463 EYIVAHGISSKIGEK
+463 EYIVAHGIASRVGDKR
-478 HIVIGSYHFV
+478 IVIGSHHFI
-488 FEDENAT
+488 FEDEHCRV
-495 IPEGKKE
+495 PKGQEDL
-502 IFEQLPEQYSHLY
+502 FESRSPAYSHVFMALNGVL
-515 MAIDGVLVAVI
+515 MAII
-526 CIEDPLRPEAVE
+526 CISDPLRPEAVE
-538 VIAKLKKLGISKVVM
+538 VMKALRRVGFQNLVM

-558 DRVASAI
+558 KRTAENVAATLELDRFYA
-565 AKKVGVDEYHSEV
+565 EV
-578 LPEDK
+578 LPEEK
-583 ASFVEAE
+583 AQFVKAAKAE
-590 KNAGRKVIMVGD
+590 GHRVVMVGD
-602 GINDSPALSAAD
+602 GINDSPALSEAD
-614 VGIAISD
+614 AGIAIAE
-621 GAEIAREIADVTVG
+621 GADIAREIADITIS
-635 ADDLHELVTLKKISN
+635 ARDLHQ
-650 GLMERIHRNYRLIV
+650 LIV
-664 GINTSLIVLGV
+664 LKELSNLLMKRVNFNYDFVVSFNAALIALGV
-675 AGAFPPTT
+675 AGILPPATT
-683 SALLHNTST
+683 ALLHNGST
-692 LLISLKS
+692 IALSLHS
-699 MNNLLDEKEE
+699 MTNLKKF
-709 VTEENVA
+709 V
-716 EAFA
+716 

>member
-216 NGTEIEVPLTEVEK
+216 NGTEIEVPLIEVEK

-272 GTVFAGTVVEDG
+272 GTVFAGTVLEDG

-401 TGTLTKAQPTVAKIV
+401 TGTLTLAKPKVADVICFDGYSRETV
-416 SFNDQSEDELLRI
+416 LRY

-435 HFPHSMAKAVVREA
+435 HFPHSVANAIVRQAADEGIT
-449 VNRNLVHE
+449 HD

-463 EYIVAHGISSKIGEK
+463 EYIVAHGIASRVGDKR
-478 HIVIGSYHFV
+478 IVIGSNHFI
-488 FEDENAT
+488 FEDEHCRV
-495 IPEGKKE
+495 PEGQE
-502 IFEQLPEQYSHLY
+502 DLFESRSPAYSHVFMALNGVL
-515 MAIDGVLVAVI
+515 MAII
-526 CIEDPLRPEAVE
+526 CISDPLRPEAVE
-538 VIAKLKKLGISKVVM
+538 VMKALRRVGFQNLVM

-558 DRVASAI
+558 KRTAENVAATLELDRFYA
-565 AKKVGVDEYHSEV
+565 EV
-578 LPEDK
+578 LPEEK
-583 ASFVEAE
+583 AQFVKAAKAE
-590 KNAGRKVIMVGD
+590 GHRVVMVGD
-602 GINDSPALSAAD
+602 GINDSPALSEAD
-614 VGIAISD
+614 AGIAIAE
-621 GAEIAREIADVTVG
+621 GADIAREIADITIS
-635 ADDLHELVTLKKISN
+635 ARDLHQ
-650 GLMERIHRNYRLIV
+650 LIV
-664 GINTSLIVLGV
+664 LKELSNLLMKRVNFNYDFVVSFNAALIALGV
-675 AGAFPPTT
+675 AGILPPATT
-683 SALLHNTST
+683 ALLHNGST
-692 LLISLKS
+692 IALSLHS
-699 MNNLLDEKEE
+699 MTNLKKF
-709 VTEENVA
+709 V
-716 EAFA
+716 

>member
-1 MKFQMIHEVR
+1 MIHEVR

-94 HQADALILNRTY
+94 RQADALILNRTY

-401 TGTLTKAQPTVAKIV
+401 TGTLTLAKPKVADVICFDGYSRETV
-416 SFNDQSEDELLRI
+416 LRY

-435 HFPHSMAKAVVREA
+435 HFPHSVANAIVRQAADEGIT
-449 VNRNLVHE
+449 HD

-463 EYIVAHGISSKIGEK
+463 EYIVAHGIASRVGDKR
-478 HIVIGSYHFV
+478 IVIGSHHFI
-488 FEDENAT
+488 FEDEHCRV
-495 IPEGKKE
+495 PEGQE
-502 IFEQLPEQYSHLY
+502 DLFESRSPAYSHVFMALNGVL
-515 MAIDGVLVAVI
+515 MAII
-526 CIEDPLRPEAVE
+526 CISDPLRPEAVE
-538 VIAKLKKLGISKVVM
+538 VMKALRRVGFQNLVM

-558 DRVASAI
+558 KRTAENVAATLELDRFYA
-565 AKKVGVDEYHSEV
+565 EV
-578 LPEDK
+578 LPEEK
-583 ASFVEAE
+583 AQFVKAAKAE
-590 KNAGRKVIMVGD
+590 GHRVVMVGD
-602 GINDSPALSAAD
+602 GINDSPALSEAD
-614 VGIAISD
+614 AGIAIAE
-621 GAEIAREIADVTVG
+621 GADIAREIADITIS
-635 ADDLHELVTLKKISN
+635 ARDLHQ
-650 GLMERIHRNYRLIV
+650 LIV
-664 GINTSLIVLGV
+664 LKELSNLLMKRVNFNYDFVVSFNAALIALGV
-675 AGAFPPTT
+675 AGILPPATT
-683 SALLHNTST
+683 ALLHNGST
-692 LLISLKS
+692 IALSLHS
-699 MNNLLDEKEE
+699 MTNLKKF
-709 VTEENVA
+709 V
-716 EAFA
+716 

>member
-70 LRPILLDTLAYLDPN
+70 LRPILLDILAYLDPN

-301 IVKIIEDSEA
+301 IVKMIEDSEA

-401 TGTLTKAQPTVAKIV
+401 TGTLTLAKPKVADVICFDGYSRETV
-416 SFNDQSEDELLRI
+416 LRY

-435 HFPHSMAKAVVREA
+435 HFPHSVANAIVRQAADEGIT
-449 VNRNLVHE
+449 HD

-463 EYIVAHGISSKIGEK
+463 EYIVAHGIASRVGDKR
-478 HIVIGSYHFV
+478 IVIGSHHFI
-488 FEDENAT
+488 FEDEHCRV
-495 IPEGKKE
+495 PEGQE
-502 IFEQLPEQYSHLY
+502 DLFESRSPAYSHVFMALNGVL
-515 MAIDGVLVAVI
+515 MAII
-526 CIEDPLRPEAVE
+526 CISDPLRPEAVE
-538 VIAKLKKLGISKVVM
+538 VMKALRRVGFQNLVM

-558 DRVASAI
+558 KRTAENVAATLELDRFYA
-565 AKKVGVDEYHSEV
+565 EV
-578 LPEDK
+578 LPEEK
-583 ASFVEAE
+583 AQFVKAAKAE
-590 KNAGRKVIMVGD
+590 GHRVVMVGD
-602 GINDSPALSAAD
+602 GINDSPALSEAD
-614 VGIAISD
+614 AGIAIAE
-621 GAEIAREIADVTVG
+621 GADIAREIADITIS
-635 ADDLHELVTLKKISN
+635 ARDLHQ
-650 GLMERIHRNYRLIV
+650 LIV
-664 GINTSLIVLGV
+664 LKELSNLLMKRVNFNYDFVVSFNAALIALGV
-675 AGAFPPTT
+675 AGILPPATT
-683 SALLHNTST
+683 ALLHNGST
-692 LLISLKS
+692 IALSLHS
-699 MNNLLDEKEE
+699 MTNLKKF
-709 VTEENVA
+709 V
-716 EAFA
+716 

>member
-401 TGTLTKAQPTVAKIV
+401 TGTLTLAKPKVADVICFDGYSRETV
-416 SFNDQSEDELLRI
+416 LRY

-435 HFPHSMAKAVVREA
+435 HFPHSVANAIVRQAADEGIT
-449 VNRNLVHE
+449 HD

-463 EYIVAHGISSKIGEK
+463 EYIVAHGIASRVGDKR
-478 HIVIGSYHFV
+478 IVIGSHHFI
-488 FEDENAT
+488 FEDEHCRV
-495 IPEGKKE
+495 PEGQE
-502 IFEQLPEQYSHLY
+502 DLFESRSPAYSHVFMALNGVL
-515 MAIDGVLVAVI
+515 MAII
-526 CIEDPLRPEAVE
+526 CISDPLRPEAVE
-538 VIAKLKKLGISKVVM
+538 VMKALRRVGFQNLVM
-553 MTGDS
+553 MTGDNKRTAENVAATLEL
-558 DRVASAI
+558 DRFYA
-565 AKKVGVDEYHSEV
+565 EV
-578 LPEDK
+578 LPEEK
-583 ASFVEAE
+583 AQFVKAAKAE
-590 KNAGRKVIMVGD
+590 GHRVVMVGD
-602 GINDSPALSAAD
+602 GINDSPALSEAD
-614 VGIAISD
+614 AGIAIAE
-621 GAEIAREIADVTVG
+621 GADIAREIADITIS
-635 ADDLHELVTLKKISN
+635 ARDLHQ
-650 GLMERIHRNYRLIV
+650 LIV
-664 GINTSLIVLGV
+664 LKELSNLLMKRVNFNYDFVVSFNAALIALGV
-675 AGAFPPTT
+675 AGILPPATT
-683 SALLHNTST
+683 ALLHNGST
-692 LLISLKS
+692 IALSLHS
-699 MNNLLDEKEE
+699 MTNLKKF
-709 VTEENVA
+709 V
-716 EAFA
+716 

>member
-1 MKFQMIHEVR
+1 M
-11 DRIHVR
+11 
-17 CLSAKGVLF
+17 
-26 RGFDARQGAVILS
+26 
-39 RLERISGV
+39 
-47 YKVKLYSAS
+47 
-56 GEVAITFAPDKRAS
+56 
-70 LRPILLDTLAYLDPN
+70 AYLDPN

-401 TGTLTKAQPTVAKIV
+401 TGTLTLAKPKVADVICFDGYSRETV
-416 SFNDQSEDELLRI
+416 LRY

-435 HFPHSMAKAVVREA
+435 HFPHSVANAIVRQAADEGIT
-449 VNRNLVHE
+449 HD

-463 EYIVAHGISSKIGEK
+463 EYIVAHGIASRVGDKR
-478 HIVIGSYHFV
+478 IVIGSHHFI
-488 FEDENAT
+488 FEDEHCRV
-495 IPEGKKE
+495 PEGQE
-502 IFEQLPEQYSHLY
+502 DLFESRSPAYSHVFMALNGVL
-515 MAIDGVLVAVI
+515 MAII
-526 CIEDPLRPEAVE
+526 CISDPLRPEAVE
-538 VIAKLKKLGISKVVM
+538 VMKALRRVGFQNLVM

-558 DRVASAI
+558 KRTAENVAATLELDRFYA
-565 AKKVGVDEYHSEV
+565 EV
-578 LPEDK
+578 LPEEK
-583 ASFVEAE
+583 AQFVKAAKAE
-590 KNAGRKVIMVGD
+590 GHRVVMVGD
-602 GINDSPALSAAD
+602 GINDSPALSEAD
-614 VGIAISD
+614 AGIAIAE
-621 GAEIAREIADVTVG
+621 GADIAREIADITIS
-635 ADDLHELVTLKKISN
+635 ARDLHQ
-650 GLMERIHRNYRLIV
+650 LIV
-664 GINTSLIVLGV
+664 LKELSNLLMKRVNFNYDFVVSFNAALIALGV
-675 AGAFPPTT
+675 AGILPPATT
-683 SALLHNTST
+683 ALLHNGST
-692 LLISLKS
+692 IALSLHS
-699 MNNLLDEKEE
+699 MTNLKKF
-709 VTEENVA
+709 V
-716 EAFA
+716 

>member
-256 QASMTGES
+256 QASMTGEL

-401 TGTLTKAQPTVAKIV
+401 TGTLTLAKPKVADVICFDGYSRETV
-416 SFNDQSEDELLRI
+416 LRY

-435 HFPHSMAKAVVREA
+435 HFPHSVANAIVRQAADEGIT
-449 VNRNLVHE
+449 HD

-463 EYIVAHGISSKIGEK
+463 EYIVAHGIASRVGDKR
-478 HIVIGSYHFV
+478 IVIGSHHFI
-488 FEDENAT
+488 FEDEHCRV
-495 IPEGKKE
+495 PEGQE
-502 IFEQLPEQYSHLY
+502 DLFESRSPAYSHVFMALNGVL
-515 MAIDGVLVAVI
+515 MAII
-526 CIEDPLRPEAVE
+526 CISDPLRPEAVE
-538 VIAKLKKLGISKVVM
+538 VMKALRRVGFQNLVM

-558 DRVASAI
+558 KRTAENVAATLELDRFYA
-565 AKKVGVDEYHSEV
+565 EV
-578 LPEDK
+578 LPEEK
-583 ASFVEAE
+583 AQFVKAAKAE
-590 KNAGRKVIMVGD
+590 GHRVVMVGD
-602 GINDSPALSAAD
+602 GINDSPALSEAD
-614 VGIAISD
+614 AGIAIAE
-621 GAEIAREIADVTVG
+621 GADIAREIADITIS
-635 ADDLHELVTLKKISN
+635 ARDLHQ
-650 GLMERIHRNYRLIV
+650 LIV
-664 GINTSLIVLGV
+664 LKELSNLLMKRVNFNYDFVVSFNAALIALGV
-675 AGAFPPTT
+675 AGILPPATT
-683 SALLHNTST
+683 ALLHNGST
-692 LLISLKS
+692 IALSLHS
-699 MNNLLDEKEE
+699 MTNLKKF
-709 VTEENVA
+709 V
-716 EAFA
+716 

>member
-401 TGTLTKAQPTVAKIV
+401 TGTLTLVKPKVADVICFDGYSRETV
-416 SFNDQSEDELLRI
+416 LRY

-435 HFPHSMAKAVVREA
+435 HFPHSVANAIVRQAADEGIT
-449 VNRNLVHE
+449 HDK
-457 ELHSKV
+457 LHSKV
-463 EYIVAHGISSKIGEK
+463 EYIVAHGIASRVGDKR
-478 HIVIGSYHFV
+478 IVIGSHHFI
-488 FEDENAT
+488 FEDEHCRV
-495 IPEGKKE
+495 PEGQE
-502 IFEQLPEQYSHLY
+502 DLFESRSPAYSHVFMALNGVL
-515 MAIDGVLVAVI
+515 MAII
-526 CIEDPLRPEAVE
+526 CISDPLRPEAVE
-538 VIAKLKKLGISKVVM
+538 VMKALRRVGFQNLVM

-558 DRVASAI
+558 KRTAENVAATLELDRFYA
-565 AKKVGVDEYHSEV
+565 EV
-578 LPEDK
+578 LPEEK
-583 ASFVEAE
+583 AQFVKAAKAE
-590 KNAGRKVIMVGD
+590 GHRVVMVGD
-602 GINDSPALSAAD
+602 GINDSPALSEAD
-614 VGIAISD
+614 AGIAIAE
-621 GAEIAREIADVTVG
+621 GADIAREIADITIS
-635 ADDLHELVTLKKISN
+635 ARDLHQ
-650 GLMERIHRNYRLIV
+650 LIV
-664 GINTSLIVLGV
+664 LKELSNLLMKRVNFNYDFVVSFNAALIALGV
-675 AGAFPPTT
+675 AGILPPATT
-683 SALLHNTST
+683 ALLHNGST
-692 LLISLKS
+692 IALSLHS
-699 MNNLLDEKEE
+699 MTNLKKF
-709 VTEENVA
+709 V
-716 EAFA
+716 

>member
-272 GTVFAGTVVEDG
+272 GTVFAGTVLEDG

-368 LSAMRECSTYKIT
+368 LSAMRECSTYKIA

-401 TGTLTKAQPTVAKIV
+401 TGTLTLAKPKVADVICFDGYSRETV
-416 SFNDQSEDELLRI
+416 LRY

-435 HFPHSMAKAVVREA
+435 HFPHSVANAIVRQAADEGIT
-449 VNRNLVHE
+449 HD

-463 EYIVAHGISSKIGEK
+463 EYIVAHGIASRVGDKR
-478 HIVIGSYHFV
+478 IVIGSHHFI
-488 FEDENAT
+488 FEDEHCRV
-495 IPEGKKE
+495 PEGQE
-502 IFEQLPEQYSHLY
+502 DLFESRSPAYSHVFMALNGVL
-515 MAIDGVLVAVI
+515 MAII
-526 CIEDPLRPEAVE
+526 CISDPLRPEAVE
-538 VIAKLKKLGISKVVM
+538 VMKALRRVGFQNLVM

-558 DRVASAI
+558 KRTAENVAATLELDRFYA
-565 AKKVGVDEYHSEV
+565 EV
-578 LPEDK
+578 LPEEK
-583 ASFVEAE
+583 AQFVKAAKAE
-590 KNAGRKVIMVGD
+590 GHRVVMVGD
-602 GINDSPALSAAD
+602 GINDSPALSEAD
-614 VGIAISD
+614 AGIAIAE
-621 GAEIAREIADVTVG
+621 GADIAREIADITIS
-635 ADDLHELVTLKKISN
+635 ARDLHQ
-650 GLMERIHRNYRLIV
+650 LIV
-664 GINTSLIVLGV
+664 LKELSNLLMKRVNFNYDFVVSFNAALIALGV
-675 AGAFPPTT
+675 AGILPPATT
-683 SALLHNTST
+683 ALLHNGST
-692 LLISLKS
+692 IALSLHS
-699 MNNLLDEKEE
+699 MTNLKKF
-709 VTEENVA
+709 V
-716 EAFA
+716 